1 MSYMT
6 DAVLWF
12 HIATGACALL
22 LGLFNLLFTQK
33 GGSLHVRTGRMFWY
47 SMIAMATSGII
58 VAILRPKAG
67 FVLIGLLSLY
77 LVNTGRNALKR
88 PNGIVNRDTALWLAV
103 ASSCL
108 VMGVALGGYAISKGG
123 QLFGSPS
130 ALYFGAAF
138 DAAIFVVLDLRLM
151 RIGSATGRSRIV
163 DHLWRMIAGLLFAM
177 FALFIANPSV
187 FPTWFTSA
195 GLNFVP
201 PLLVLAAIAYWVS
214 VVRRGRWKRA

>member
-1 MSYMT
+1 MNYMA
-6 DAVLWF
+6 DGVLWF

-22 LGLFNLLFTQK
+22 LGLFNLLFTRK
-33 GGSLHVRTGRMFWY
+33 GTSLHIRTGRMFWY
-47 SMIAMATSGII
+47 SMIAMATSGIV

-67 FVLIGLLSLY
+67 FVLIGFLSMY

-88 PNGIVNRDTALWLAV
+88 PNGAVNRDTVWWLAV

-108 VMGVALGGYAISKGG
+108 VMGIALGGYALAEGG
-123 QLFGSPS
+123 QLFGSPY
-130 ALYFGAAF
+130 ALYLGAAF

-151 RIGSATGRSRIV
+151 RMGSATGRSRIV

-177 FALFIANPSV
+177 FALFVANPSV
-187 FPTWFTSA
+187 FPAWFTSA

-214 VVRRGRWKRA
+214 AVRRGWWKGV